1 MYQNP
6 TNKEIYL
13 GTQAFDPEGI
23 LGCLTSIVHVFIG
36 VQAGMILLVYQEHSE
51 RLIRWLSWSV
61 VCGIIGGGLCSFS
74 KDDGV
79 IPVNKNLWYFAA
91 LLEIT
96 HFI

>member
-1 MYQNP
+1 
-6 TNKEIYL
+6 
-13 GTQAFDPEGI
+13 
-23 LGCLTSIVHVFIG
+23 
-36 VQAGMILLVYQEHSE
+36 MILLVYQEHSE

-61 VCGIIGGGLCSFS
+61 VCGIIGGGLCGFS